1 MLISKNQKAKEYAA
15 TILNTT
21 SNKLLLEN
29 SFLVVYI
36 KLEKPSLSV
45 RGLVN
50 TAIVILVLSNLD
62 RDNRL
67 PLF

>member
-36 KLEKPSLSV
+36 KLEKPSLSI

-50 TAIVILVLSNLD
+50 IAMVILVLSNLD
-62 RDNRL
+62 
-67 PLF
+67 